1 MLSQNFSEVN
11 YAQRAKVPQR
21 IGDLKCKITES
32 FQRKCPYKTCNKA
45 GCRKFWHTPYA
56 AYDPGFV
63 GQLWPTVLAVGIAEI
78 FFGVIL
84 ISIVIANREKYDSI
98 YGVDAANIISLTSI
112 VGLVTLIVCG
122 VMLLLALIL
131 DMRRIMW
138 IRILTSTGLGG
149 YVVILSVLKMHF
161 ALLAIEREPSVSITQ
176 AIILSD
182 ASMLEVF
189 TLLGAVLH
197 FFGDIAVF
205 TYYNLRYLQPTL
217 FYTGQV
223 ENI

>member
-1 MLSQNFSEVN
+1 MLSQNFFEVN
-11 YAQRAKVPQR
+11 FAQRVTVPQR
-21 IGDLKCKITES
+21 IGDSKCKITNEN
-32 FQRKCPYKTCNKA
+32 FQRKCPYKACNKA
-45 GCRKFWHTPYA
+45 GC
-56 AYDPGFV
+56 
-63 GQLWPTVLAVGIAEI
+63 L
-78 FFGVIL
+78 
-84 ISIVIANREKYDSI
+84 
-98 YGVDAANIISLTSI
+98 ISLTSI
-112 VGLVTLIVCG
+112 VGLGTLMVCG
-122 VMLLLALIL
+122 VMLLVALIL

-149 YVVILSVLKMHF
+149 FVVILSVLKMHF
-161 ALLAIEREPSVSITQ
+161 ALLASERDPSASTSQ
-176 AIILSD
+176 TIILSD

-223 ENI
+223 EHI